1 MALSVFGQRLTIG
14 AYAIIYLVNLVHCF
28 HESIYL
34 LLLNHHPGSS
44 SSNSYNRSGATNAT
58 KKRGRDFSSGFG
70 QRGIFYLL
78 LMGANLG
85 RFSWLVWDSIA
96 IAPIE
101 EKGIEMSPEEALN
114 ETSGTSKSFD
124 LTHFLRLLPELGFI
138 IAYTFLSAYFGQVRL
153 DFIIN

>member
-1 MALSVFGQRLTIG
+1 MTLSVFGQRLTIG

-28 HESIYL
+28 HESIYV

-44 SSNSYNRSGATNAT
+44 SSNSYGRSGGASAS
-58 KKRGRDFSSGFG
+58 KKSERDFSSGFG
-70 QRGIFYLL
+70 QRGVFYLL

-101 EKGIEMSPEEALN
+101 ENGFQTSPEEARS
-114 ETSGTSKSFD
+114 ETDGTAKSFD

-138 IAYTFLSAYFGQVRL
+138 IAYTFLSAYFGQVSRSI
-153 DFIIN
+153 DY